1 MTEYICE
8 RCTVYFKDKRQLIKH
23 LKRKKPCIEIESEI
37 EREEL
42 IERLNKKEGKECE
55 RCKKIYKNDE
65 SLRKHKCKGEDKE
78 INKINER
85 LDRLEEE
92 NKRINNENKELKEK
106 IKGGVVN
113 NITNNTDNSTNNTNI
128 MIVMPNSFGKENLE
142 ELLKNPEKEIIKL
155 LRGNC
160 PESIVNLVKEI
171 HKNPKHP
178 ENNNI
183 RIENKKEGIISIY
196 ENNEWRDHSKT
207 NGLQRIYDNTE
218 LKVLEI
224 LDASDED
231 IIKKHVK
238 PRQIERFNEE
248 TDVLGWADM
257 IDIRKEEEK
266 PKGIEFIESKEQKMR
281 KKQLEKRNEKK
292 QKEMENLLL
301 HTMSKKENIKE
312 ITEF

>member
-1 MTEYICE
+1 MYICN
-8 RCTVYFKDKRQLIKH
+8 RCGIDFLEKKHIKQH
-23 LKRKKPCIEIESEI
+23 LKKKLNCMPIVNDIDRCIQL
-37 EREEL
+37 EEL
-42 IERLNKKEGKECE
+42 EKKEGIMCE
-55 RCKKIYKNDE
+55 YCENIYKNAE
-65 SLRKHKCKGEDKE
+65 SLRNHISRTHMNTSEKKMDT
-78 INKINER
+78 INER

-106 IKGGVVN
+106 LKGGVVN
-113 NITNNTDNSTNNTNI
+113 NITNNTDNSTNTNTNNTNI

-171 HKNPKHP
+171 HKNPKYP

-257 IDIRKEEEK
+257 IDIRKEEEI
-266 PKGIEFIESKEQKMR
+266 PKGIELIETKEQKER
-281 KKQLEKRNEKK
+281 KKQLEK
-292 QKEMENLLL
+292 
-301 HTMSKKENIKE
+301 
-312 ITEF
+312 

>member
-1 MTEYICE
+1 MENKCI
-8 RCTVYFKDKRQLIKH
+8 RCGLEFVEKKH
-23 LKRKKPCIEIESEI
+23 LKQHLKKKILCMPIENDIDRKIQL
-37 EREEL
+37 EEL
-42 IERLNKKEGKECE
+42 TKKEGIECE
-55 RCKKIYKNDE
+55 KCDRTYKNVN
-65 SLRKHKCKGEDKE
+65 SLRMHKCKGEDKE
-78 INKINER
+78 INKITDR

-106 IKGGVVN
+106 IKGRVVN
-113 NITNNTDNSTNNTNI
+113 NITNNTDNSNNTNI

-231 IIKKHVK
+231 VIKKHVK

-248 TDVLGWADM
+248 TDVLGWADV
-257 IDIRKEEEK
+257 IDIRKEEDI
-266 PKGIEFIESKEQKMR
+266 PKGIELIETKEQKER
-281 KKQLEKRNEKK
+281 KKQLEKRKEKK
-292 QKEMENLLL
+292 QKEMESLLL

-312 ITEF
+312 ITEC